1 MTKEKKNSIVHSGG
15 QGQERS
21 PIIAVMGHIDHGK
34 STLLDYIRKS
44 NTVDKEAGG
53 ITQHLGA
60 YEVIHT
66 NEAGVEK
73 RITFLDTPG
82 HEAFSKMRSR
92 GAEVADIV
100 ILVVSADDGVK
111 VQTIEALKTIEQA
124 KVPYIVAINKIDKP
138 NANVE
143 KVKID
148 LASAG
153 VYLEGFG
160 GSVPFV
166 PISAK
171 TGEGVPELLD
181 VMLLVAEMAELKK
194 DDEVDAE
201 GFVIESN
208 LDPKKGGSSTL
219 IIKNGSLKKGCY
231 IIIGKNITP
240 VRYMENSAGQS
251 IDSASAPSPVKV
263 IGFSELAPAGAK
275 FKSTKDKKTAEK
287 IVSQMIVEI
296 SSKKDESRFDK
307 ARVVIPVVLKA
318 DVSGSLEAIEKE
330 LLKLETDEAKI
341 KFIVKGVGNISEN
354 DIKTASGSINPLI
367 IGFNVKIDSVAKEA
381 SDRLKLTPQIFNI
394 IYDINPI
401 IIKEIT
407 ERTPKIEVEE
417 TVGKAKILK
426 IFSKTRDRQVVGG
439 TVLEGTL
446 MLGRKCKILR
456 QLNEIGRGTIVDLQ
470 QQKVKARE
478 VVKGNQFGA
487 LIESKITIAVD
498 DTVEVFDVVQK

>member
-1 MTKEKKNSIVHSGG
+1 MTKEKNNLV
-15 QGQERS
+15 ERS

-60 YEVIHT
+60 YEVSHK
-66 NEAGVEK
+66 NEDGVEK

-138 NANVE
+138 NANIE

-171 TGEGVPELLD
+171 TGDGVSELLD
-181 VMLLVAEMAELKK
+181 VMLLVAELAELKK
-194 DDEVDAE
+194 DNSKNAE

-208 LDPKKGGSSTL
+208 LDPRKGGSSTL
-219 IIKNGSLKKGCY
+219 IIKDGTLKKGSY
-231 IIIGKNITP
+231 IVIGRNITP
-240 VRYMENSAGQS
+240 IRYIEDTTGKS
-251 IDSASAPSPVKV
+251 IDTAEAPSPVKI

-275 FKSTKDKKTAEK
+275 FYTAKDKKEAEK
-287 IVSQMIVEI
+287 IALESEVDKTSH
-296 SSKKDESRFDK
+296 KDESRFEN

-330 LLKLETDEAKI
+330 LLKLETEEAKI
-341 KFIVKGVGNISEN
+341 KFIVKGVGNITEN
-354 DIKTASGSINPLI
+354 DIKTASGSQNPLL
-367 IGFNVKIDSVAKEA
+367 IGFNVKIDSTAKDLA
-381 SDRLKLTPQIFNI
+381 DKIKLKPQIFKI

-401 IIKEIT
+401 IIKEIS
-407 ERTPKIEVEE
+407 ERTPKVEVEE
-417 TVGKAKILK
+417 TVGRAKILK
-426 IFSKTRDRQVVGG
+426 IFSKTKDRQVVGG
-439 TVLEGTL
+439 TVIEGTL

-470 QQKVKARE
+470 QQKLKARE
-478 VVKGNQFGA
+478 VAKGNQFGA

-498 DTVEVFDVVQK
+498 DTIEVFDVVQK

>member
-1 MTKEKKNSIVHSGG
+1 MTKVKNSSI
-15 QGQERS
+15 ERS

-34 STLLDYIRKS
+34 STLLDFIRKS
-44 NTVDKEAGG
+44 NIVDKEAGG

-60 YEVIHT
+60 YEVVHT
-66 NEAGVEK
+66 NEAGEQK
-73 RITFLDTPG
+73 KITFLDTPG

-100 ILVVSADDGVK
+100 ILVVAADDGVK

-148 LASAG
+148 LATAG

-181 VMLLVAEMAELKK
+181 VMLLVAEMGELRQ
-194 DDEVDAE
+194 DPNADAL

-208 LDPKKGGSSTL
+208 LDPKRGVAATL
-219 IIKNGSLKKGCY
+219 ILRNGTIKKGSF
-231 IIIGKNITP
+231 IIIGKNITS
-240 VRYMENSAGQS
+240 VRYIENSAGQS
-251 IDSASAPSPVKV
+251 IDEASAPSPIKV

-275 FKSTKDKKTAEK
+275 FQSAKTRKEAENLAELFSANK
-287 IVSQMIVEI
+287 ISGKNET
-296 SSKKDESRFDK
+296 RFEN

-330 LLKLETDEAKI
+330 LIKLETPDAKI
-341 KFIVKGVGNISEN
+341 KFIIKGVGNISEN
-354 DIKTASGSINPLI
+354 DIKTASGSQNPLV
-367 IGFNVKIDSVAKEA
+367 IGFNVKIDNTAKNMANNLSV
-381 SDRLKLTPQIFNI
+381 TPQLFSI

-401 IIKEIT
+401 LIKEI
-407 ERTPKIEVEE
+407 EQRTPKIEVEE
-417 TVGKAKILK
+417 SVGKAKIIK
-426 IFSKTRDRQVVGG
+426 IFSKTKDRQVVGG
-439 TVLEGTL
+439 SVLEGTL
-446 MLGRKCKILR
+446 VLGRKCKILR
-456 QLNEIGRGTIVDLQ
+456 QLNEIGRGTIVELQ
-470 QQKVKARE
+470 QQKLKTKE

-487 LIESKITIAVD
+487 LIESKITIAID
-498 DTVEVFDVVQK
+498 DTIEVFDVVQK

>member
-1 MTKEKKNSIVHSGG
+1 MTKQKNSIISSE
-15 QGQERS
+15 QERS

-34 STLLDYIRKS
+34 STLLDYVRKS

-60 YEVIHT
+60 YEVLHK

-73 RITFLDTPG
+73 KITFLDTPG

-111 VQTIEALKTIEQA
+111 VQTLEALKTIDQA
-124 KVPYIVAINKIDKP
+124 KVPYVVAINKIDKP

-171 TGEGVPELLD
+171 TGAGVPELLD
-181 VMLLVAEMAELKK
+181 VMLLVAELAELKK
-194 DDEVDAE
+194 DDSKDAE

-208 LDPKKGGSSTL
+208 LDPRKGGSSTL
-219 IIKNGSLKKGCY
+219 ILKDGTITKGSY
-231 IIIGKNITP
+231 IVIGKDITP
-240 VRYMENSAGQS
+240 LRHIEDSAGKS

-263 IGFSELAPAGAK
+263 IGFSELAPAGSK
-275 FKSTKDKKTAEK
+275 FRTAKDKKTAEK
-287 IVSQMIVEI
+287 IASEAATNSASQ
-296 SSKKDESRFDK
+296 KDESRFEN

-354 DIKTASGSINPLI
+354 DIKTASGSLNPLI
-367 IGFNVKIDSVAKEA
+367 IGFNVKIDNTTKDAA
-381 SDRLKLTPQIFNI
+381 DRLNLKPQIFNI

-426 IFSKTRDRQVVGG
+426 IFGKTKDRQVVGG

-470 QQKVKARE
+470 QQKLKARE

-487 LIESKITIAVD
+487 LIESKITIAND
-498 DTVEVFDVVQK
+498 DTIEVFDVVQK